1 MSKFIK
7 FNVIFFQ
14 LKKIFFGV
22 KIFLGSKIWGVWG
35 VKFQKPQ
42 RVPNMVLKLKLII
55 LWFQKNKK
63 WVILGH
69 VTSFRRQKRP
79 KYTLNWD
86 KCPKIVEN
94 LKFQA
99 KLELQIQFTI
109 KNVEKIFGV
118 KFLNFGVKFS
128 KFGGLRVIFQKLR
141 RVPNM
146 VLKLKLMILWL

>member
-79 KYTLNWD
+79 KYTLKWD
-86 KCPKIVEN
+86 KCPKIFGN
-94 LKFQA
+94 LKFQV
-99 KLELQIQFTI
+99 KLQLQNLNQITI
-109 KNVEKIFGV
+109 RNVKKFFESNFLILGSNSQNLGV
-118 KFLNFGVKFS
+118 WESYFKSFEGYLIWYSNWS
-128 KFGGLRVIFQKLR
+128 
-141 RVPNM
+141 
-146 VLKLKLMILWL
+146 